1 MVIDTPAL
9 FAILKAEL
17 DAEAL
22 LMRINRADTR
32 LISSAT
38 MLEISIVVFGQ
49 LAKAGLHE
57 LELFCWLMLKFK
69 QSPFSFPSSLGTT
82 WLALVR

>member
-1 MVIDTPAL
+1 
-9 FAILKAEL
+9 
-17 DAEAL
+17 
-22 LMRINRADTR
+22 
-32 LISSAT
+32 

-82 WLALVR
+82 WLAPVR